1 LALKKVHL
9 HDVKDN
15 VAVALEDLEPGDR
28 ISVEKNGRKVE
39 VIVRER
45 VPFGHKVA
53 LETIDAGNRVVKY
66 GELIGIASK
75 KIEAGEH
82 VHTHNVKSLKFT

>member
-1 LALKKVHL
+1 MALKKVHL